1 MRKNFDRI
9 REVNSK
15 TGKPAFEVTTQFR
28 EGLSVDRAYEGAL
41 IAQKTM
47 TDFYLDSED
56 TKKDKIFSITDSK
69 KGLIK
74 FADDFAAPNQ
84 FAVSGFELFDLT
96 PNLPLSQFFH
106 QGLMPIR
113 IGGGFVETVSAMRLN
128 FAMAKMR
135 LAGGSTN
142 EANVSDALPE
152 KISVPAYAFLYGV
165 IVGEVDW
172 MKSSQVAYDLLGYKL
187 ETLRLSYQRELD
199 YFAFL
204 GNEGIT
210 GITSASDKF
219 YGGLL
224 NQDTTEVVG
233 YEVAESDWN
242 SWDVEDFINYFVR
255 IISYLV
261 VLNRFAA
268 EIVPDTI
275 LFPTELW
282 ERFTQPAV
290 VGTVGAASGAGVITS
305 ILDYIQRQLQVRTG
319 RRFNFVEL
327 PYLSRNATKDYT
339 TAGIVANG
347 ETEEG
352 RIVFYR
358 NAEKVLRMNITMP
371 LVGGA
376 LLPSP
381 TEFGY
386 RQNHIAV
393 VSTPMFIYPTS
404 IYYLDNFATTYNVTY
419 NLDGG
424 TNDSGNPAT
433 FVATDLD
440 IVLADATKASNT
452 FDGWFLDAEFTKPI
466 TKITEKKDITLY
478 AKFTAA

>member
-1 MRKNFDRI
+1 MRSNFERVREIDKNT
-9 REVNSK
+9 N
-15 TGKPAFEVTTQFR
+15 KPAFEVSSYFR
-28 EGLSVDRAYEGAL
+28 NGLTVDKAYEQSLVAG
-41 IAQKTM
+41 KSM
-47 TDFYLDSED
+47 VDFYLDSEES
-56 TKKDKIFSITDSK
+56 KSDKVYSITDSK

-74 FADDFAAPNQ
+74 FADDFASPNQ

-106 QGLMPIR
+106 QGVMPVR
-113 IGGGFVETVSAMRLN
+113 IGGGFVETVSAMRMN

-135 LAGGSTN
+135 LAGGTTN

-165 IVGEVDW
+165 VVGEVDW
-172 MKSSQVAYDLLGYKL
+172 MKSSQVAYDILGYKL

-210 GITSASDKF
+210 GITSASTKF
-219 YGGLL
+219 FGGLL
-224 NQDTTEVVG
+224 NQDTSEVVG
-233 YEVAESDWN
+233 YEVATTDWN
-242 SWDVEDFINYFVR
+242 TWDVEDFINYFVR

-261 VLNRFAA
+261 VLNRFAS
-268 EIVPDTI
+268 EVVPDSI

-290 VGTVGAASGAGVITS
+290 VGTVGASSGAGVITS
-305 ILDYIQRQLQVRTG
+305 ILDYIQKQLQVRTG

-327 PYLSRNATKDYT
+327 PYLSKNATKDYT

-358 NAEKVLRMNITMP
+358 NSERVLRMNITMP

-393 VSTPMFIYPTS
+393 VSTPMVIYPTS
-404 IYYLDNFATTYNVTY
+404 IYYLDNFASVYDVTY

-433 FVATDLD
+433 FVKADLN
-440 IVLADATKASNT
+440 ITLAVATKAANT
-452 FDGWFLDAEFTKPI
+452 FDGWFLDAEFTQPI
-466 TKITEKKDITLY
+466 TQLTEAKDYTLY
-478 AKFTAA
+478 AKFTAE